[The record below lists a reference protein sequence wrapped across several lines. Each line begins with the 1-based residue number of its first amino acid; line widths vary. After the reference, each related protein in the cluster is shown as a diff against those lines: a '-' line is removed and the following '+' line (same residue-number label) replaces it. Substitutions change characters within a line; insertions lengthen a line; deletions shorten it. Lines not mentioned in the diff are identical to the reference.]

1 MQTRTAEIRQFIG
14 DLAAAAVC
22 LWAGYFFCHTWQTLD
37 EVELALLG
45 VAVLGS
51 YAGAAAIGAG
61 GWNRAGAVAALA
73 VAVAAAAYVNPLV
86 LCSVAALFGL
96 GLLRRRSDGTQASRF
111 VLGLLLAGAALV
123 AGVCASRQIPAA
135 ALWCGLALA
144 GYVGLAESLRGTR
157 PVAKG
162 TFAMTLGALMAA
174 VLGTAAFGFARP
186 FGLLAAAFSV
196 WLGVY
201 LGWYGR
207 LVLKQCTVARLRLFG
222 DYALAGTGLF
232 AGALLALQI
241 PQGRRSVGELA
252 WPVMAGAFAVV
263 VIRVWPYMVKRP

>member
-1 MQTRTAEIRQFIG
+1 MQTRTAETRQLIG

-22 LWAGYFFCHTWQTLD
+22 LWAGYFFCHKWQTLD
-37 EVELALLG
+37 EAELALLG
-45 VAVLGS
+45 AAVIGS
-51 YAGAAAIGAG
+51 YAGAAGITGGGRKWVAG
-61 GWNRAGAVAALA
+61 VAALA
-73 VAVAAAAYVNPLV
+73 VALAAAGRVNPLL

-96 GLLRRRSDGTQASRF
+96 GLLRRRCDGTQASRF

-123 AGVCASRQIPAA
+123 AGVCTSSQIPAE
-135 ALWCGLALA
+135 ALWYGSALA

-174 VLGTAAFGFARP
+174 VLGTAAFGLARP

-207 LVLKQCTVARLRLFG
+207 LVLKQCNVARLRLFG

-241 PQGRRSVGELA
+241 PEGQRSVGELA
-252 WPVMAGAFAVV
+252 WPVMSGAFAVV
-263 VIRVWPYMVKRP
+263 VIRVWPYLLKRA